1 MPKSKKFYYL
11 FQHLDIDGDKNP
23 DGFLI
28 TKYKI
33 DNNNNR
39 IFLKSKYVTNVLFNK
54 FINNLKKKV
63 EKKTG
68 GAKDNNAKQIAILMD
83 EINKLK
89 AEKKVA
95 EEKEKEK
102 ELLKLKEEKEKELL
116 KLKEENEQLKV
127 MNRNEIDALL
137 NKHNQQQQQPPPI
150 VVEQETFLGNLGRGV
165 GLGFGVSAGHAF
177 FDGVG
182 SLLSGDGGE

>member
-63 EKKTG
+63 EKKKG
-68 GAKDNNAKQIAILMD
+68 GAEDNNAKQIAVLMD

-95 EEKEKEK
+95 EEKAKEK
-102 ELLKLKEEKEKELL
+102 ELLKLR
-116 KLKEENEQLKV
+116 EENEQLKV
-127 MNRNEIDALL
+127 MKQNEIDALL
-137 NKHNQQQQQPPPI
+137 NKHNQQQQPPPI

-165 GLGFGVSAGHAF
+165 GLGFGVSAGHAL